1 MIIDITG
8 ISLMPGNLG
17 RDCLGNGAHTDE
29 NGNEIPCCC
38 DGCDYMQCC
47 LIEHT
52 VTICENCTDTKCPRM
67 TQSKTHA
74 GDS

>member
-8 ISLMPGNLG
+8 IPLTPGNLG
-17 RDCLGNGAHTDE
+17 KDCLGNGTHMDE
-29 NGNEIPCCC
+29 KGNEIPCCC

-47 LIEHT
+47 LTEHAI
-52 VTICENCTDTKCPRM
+52 TICENCTDTECSRM
-67 TQSKTHA
+67 IQSKTHA